1 MGTRRKDRILIGSA
15 IRRMV
20 SWIPIKG
27 FFYEIPG
34 MVGLYRVAATMCFFA
49 AGVSLILTN
58 EVVGYTRSKNG
69 TDVIRLL
76 RKPGMIRLLAA
87 IASSEIGFTSIAFI
101 HAILII
107 NELQGAPFLVGSQT
121 PCPR

>member
-1 MGTRRKDRILIGSA
+1 
-15 IRRMV
+15 MV

-87 IASSEIGFTSIAFI
+87 IASREIGFTSIAFI